1 MDCFEKWSLRVARDR
16 MTRDSRA
23 HYRRKVAKRSRAF
36 LTSVCCAIFRPS
48 VSQSAR
54 KMHGDISVSL
64 SSRRELG
71 GNYPPPPSPSS
82 HKRARARL
90 CLALFFSFLPALSQP
105 DPDLRLRWRCERANF
120 ARKSRRPK
128 KRFRGPPRSRQRQQ
142 WGSTIARG
150 GSREQSGQE
159 GDRSTR
165 WRWT

>member
-1 MDCFEKWSLRVARDR
+1 

-36 LTSVCCAIFRPS
+36 LHESVLCNISTISFAERTQDARRYICLAIVAEGTRRELS
-48 VSQSAR
+48 SS
-54 KMHGDISVSL
+54 SVSL
-64 SSRRELG
+64 FSQARA
-71 GNYPPPPSPSS
+71 
-82 HKRARARL
+82 RARARL